1 MNISTSNII
10 LGNRIKTGIGIKA
23 TRFIIIIIINMIT
36 KHNRNNNA
44 NADDNKNSNN
54 YKISSKLR
62 YE

>member
-23 TRFIIIIIINMIT
+23 TRFIMIIINMIT